1 MKEEY
6 IQIIKASLILIGIII
21 FIFCAFKLSC
31 FYIPFLIGY
40 ILASLFEP
48 IIKFISKRTRLG
60 RKSIT
65 IIVLIST
72 TMVIFGF
79 FIWGLINL
87 SSETNNL
94 LNGLNNYIDIGTNLI
109 KEISNNIS
117 NITKGKLNILETI
130 GYDLLNLVTEYIK
143 TILTKLLNIISS
155 FPVILVNLIITI
167 LATYF
172 IASDKFY
179 ILDIF
184 EYQFSKKMIG
194 KLVWKVK
201 DITKSLGE
209 YIKAEIILSLI
220 TFVIVLIALN
230 IFYIL
235 KMKIEYP
242 ILTAL
247 FIGFIDLLPIFGAG
261 FILIPWSISFFIS
274 KEFTFGFWILA
285 LYLIVTIMKQLLE
298 PKLISKG
305 LGIHPFFTLV
315 SMYTGFRFLGLTGLI
330 IGPITLIILK
340 HIFSDI
346 LDKGVVNTLTD

>member
-6 IQIIKASLILIGIII
+6 IQIIKGTLLLIGIII
-21 FIFCAFKLSC
+21 LIFCFFKLSC

-40 ILASLFEP
+40 ILACVFEP
-48 IIKFISKRTRLG
+48 IIKFICKRTRLG
-60 RKSIT
+60 RKPAS

-72 TMVIFGF
+72 TMIIFGI

-94 LNGLNNYIDIGTNLI
+94 LNGLNNYIDIGTNFI
-109 KEISNNIS
+109 KEISEKIS
-117 NITKGKLNILETI
+117 NITKGKINIFEEV
-130 GYDLLNLVTEYIK
+130 GYDLLNLITDYIK
-143 TILTKLLNIISS
+143 NILTKVLNIISS
-155 FPVILVNLIITI
+155 VPVILVNLIITI

-172 IASDKFY
+172 IASDKVY

-194 KLVWKVK
+194 KLMWKVK
-201 DITKSLGE
+201 DITKQLGE

-220 TFVIVLIALN
+220 TFITVLIALN

-261 FILIPWSISFFIS
+261 FILIPWSFSLFIS
-274 KEFTFGFWILA
+274 KEITYGFWILA
-285 LYLIVTIMKQLLE
+285 LYLIVTIIKQLLE
-298 PKLISKG
+298 PKLISNG
-305 LGIHPFFTLV
+305 IGIHPIFTLI
-315 SMYTGFRFLGLTGLI
+315 SMYTGFKFLGLTGLI
-330 IGPITLIILK
+330 IGPIILIILK
-340 HIFSDI
+340 TIFSDV
-346 LDKGVVNTLTD
+346 LDKGVLNSLSD